1 MTEQINSPA
10 AQPIQ
15 DKAPKPPGLM
25 PKNVQAWVMLSLA
38 LLMVIIMWF
47 TGGKKA
53 QTAATS
59 STPGVQTP
67 APLEVNEG
75 KIAELQSRIQDL
87 QREQQIALNQQ
98 NKFFGALQSNA
109 QTTATAQVANP
120 TQPPPETPTDPIQ
133 DERKKR
139 AYLSLFSSNVAL
151 SYRKDLAQPES
162 APTAPPPN
170 PNPLGLQGLPAPG
183 ADFNQQL
190 SQILQGLPAAMQP
203 TPPAPP
209 VAANARQ
216 AGTTTAEETEK
227 RVTESPSN
235 ETSSN
240 PSALNSA
247 DGKDYVIFE
256 GTILETVLLNRLDG
270 QFTGPVECLITT
282 DIYSHDRQHLLIP
295 SGSKIIGEAKRVDT
309 FGQTRLAVA
318 FHRLIMPDGYSVNL
332 DQFKGMNQIGDTGL
346 RDQVNNHYFE
356 IFGASLAVGA
366 VGGIAEAGSGGL
378 LTQSGTQSM
387 EQGVGESLGQTS
399 QRILDKFLNVLPTVT
414 IREGHRV
421 KIYLSGDLELPDYA
435 NHKMPSDL

>member
-10 AQPIQ
+10 AQPVQ

-98 NKFFGALQSNA
+98 NKFFGALQSNS
-109 QTTATAQVANP
+109 QTAAPAQVANP
-120 TQPPPETPTDPIQ
+120 TQPPPDPPTDPIQ

-151 SYRKDLAQPES
+151 SYRKELAQPES
-162 APTAPPPN
+162 APIAAAPN
-170 PNPLGLQGLPAPG
+170 TNPLGLQGLPAPG

-190 SQILQGLPAAMQP
+190 SQILQGIPGMQP
-203 TPPAPP
+203 APPAPP

-216 AGTTTAEETEK
+216 AGTTTSEETEK
-227 RVTESPSN
+227 RDTESPSK
-235 ETSSN
+235 ETSPN

-270 QFTGPVECLITT
+270 QFTGPVECLVTT

-309 FGQTRLAVA
+309 FGQTRLAVS

-346 RDQVNNHYFE
+346 RDQVNNHYLE

-366 VGGIAEAGSGGL
+366 VGGIAEAGSDGL
-378 LTQSGTQSM
+378 LTESGPQSM

-399 QRILDKFLNVLPTVT
+399 QRILDKFLNILPTVT

-421 KIYLSGDLELPDYA
+421 KIYLSGDLEVPDYA